1 MAIDKATVLRIAG
14 LARIEVEE
22 SALDG
27 MAEELNGILAWIEQL
42 NEVDTDGVEPMSSV
56 VDMTLPQRDDDVTD
70 VAARDDLLANAPETE
85 GGFFVVPKVVE

>member
-14 LARIEVEE
+14 LAHIEVEE
-22 SALDG
+22 SALEG

-42 NEVDTDGVEPMSSV
+42 NEVDTEGVEPMSSV
-56 VDMTLPQRDDDVTD
+56 VDMTLPQRDDEAND